1 MLPIIAG
8 GEIAANRDVPGGSA
22 TDSPSPEK
30 ANKGN
35 RLRKFIIGGLAAFA
49 MVAIPAALGTAPANA
64 DTTKCSTDSGPY
76 GSTTT
81 CNIFTDDG
89 GWNITSTYCDNNGN
103 CTTD

>member
-1 MLPIIAG
+1 M
-8 GEIAANRDVPGGSA
+8 
-22 TDSPSPEK
+22 
-30 ANKGN
+30 
-35 RLRKFIIGGLAAFA
+35 RKFIIGGLAAFA